1 VAKAKK
7 NIVCAVETKPTLSM
21 KYYPKK
27 TLPLDVDLLEKE
39 SRLQDLWIPLEAQPK
54 LNSSNRINLNFII
67 ACRCS

>member
-1 VAKAKK
+1 
-7 NIVCAVETKPTLSM
+7 M